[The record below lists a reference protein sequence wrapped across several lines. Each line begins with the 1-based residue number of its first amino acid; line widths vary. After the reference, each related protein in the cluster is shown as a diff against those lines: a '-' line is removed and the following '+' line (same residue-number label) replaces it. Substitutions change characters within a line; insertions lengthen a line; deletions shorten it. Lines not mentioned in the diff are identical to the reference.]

1 MTCWYCGNEQMQLW
15 VKFGHWVGM
24 TVTQWRKAQQ
34 MWSVQFFYISK
45 TNLENHIKIHHGENP
60 TSVASAILQHLKQ
73 QILKIIWRYKVEENP
88 TSVASAILQHL
99 KQQILTIIWRCIVEE
114 NPTSVASVNLQSLKQ
129 PSWELITGYT
139 VGKSPTNVI
148 IVTIQA
154 LRQTPFAN
162 ILSWQNQNSLGN
174 VIMNKD
180 VLLSWQ
186 RPHAKSLYCLNKG
199 NICNA
204 VPWYVQSVHFKGE
217 GFELYEGWNLWT
229 SLWVG
234 RSLICI

>member
-1 MTCWYCGNEQMQLW
+1 MGYGYELKKRLWDDWIRFGSEERRCLIKLITRQTFCKLKIVCQATTGWYCGNEQMQLW

-34 MWSVQFFYISK
+34 MWSVHFFYISK

-73 QILKIIWRYKVEENP
+73 QILKIMWRYKVEENP

-129 PSWELITGYT
+129 PGWELI
-139 VGKSPTNVI
+139 
-148 IVTIQA
+148 
-154 LRQTPFAN
+154 
-162 ILSWQNQNSLGN
+162 
-174 VIMNKD
+174 
-180 VLLSWQ
+180 
-186 RPHAKSLYCLNKG
+186 
-199 NICNA
+199 
-204 VPWYVQSVHFKGE
+204 
-217 GFELYEGWNLWT
+217 
-229 SLWVG
+229 
-234 RSLICI
+234 

>member
-1 MTCWYCGNEQMQLW
+1 MQLW

-129 PSWELITGYT
+129 PGWELILGYR

-148 IVTIQA
+148 IVCYYSSTQANTICKYIELTEPEQFG
-154 LRQTPFAN
+154 QCN
-162 ILSWQNQNSLGN
+162 NE
-174 VIMNKD
+174 
-180 VLLSWQ
+180 Q
-186 RPHAKSLYCLNKG
+186 RCS
-199 NICNA
+199 
-204 VPWYVQSVHFKGE
+204 
-217 GFELYEGWNLWT
+217 FELAEASCKKFVLFEQRKYLQCC
-229 SLWVG
+229 
-234 RSLICI
+234 SLICTKCAF